1 MSHGNAPFGDGQEII
16 YVNGEYKGDDPIGRL
31 VHDMWCKNADDMYYP
46 ELAEKVR
53 YYKSTEK
60 GRLLWQPRHT
70 KSPGLRKITESG
82 LTRHLIRHAACR
94 EVLPAIPRATA
105 HCPPVTNIIGWHVTI
120 LLMRCQAL
128 ST

>member
-53 YYKSTEK
+53 YYK
-60 GRLLWQPRHT
+60 
-70 KSPGLRKITESG
+70 
-82 LTRHLIRHAACR
+82 
-94 EVLPAIPRATA
+94 
-105 HCPPVTNIIGWHVTI
+105 
-120 LLMRCQAL
+120 
-128 ST
+128 